1 MRRLFAPQAEVPD
14 LRATVLSVAGLM
26 LLLLPL
32 TLLSTSMDKRTGLPI
47 GLSGGQGQGLLG
59 EGAVQQ
65 LLVRRDGAGF
75 VVEAQVRTTDVRA
88 TAGDVEHRSI
98 RAADLE
104 ALQVVLGRMKQ
115 LDPARDELTLVPE
128 GRSTTAQV
136 VRWMDAA
143 RHGPSGELF
152 TKIVLQ
158 VQP

>member
-1 MRRLFAPQAEVPD
+1 MRRLFAPRAEAHD
-14 LRATVLSVAGLM
+14 LRPTVLSVAGLM

-32 TLLSTSMDKRTGLPI
+32 TLLSTSLDKRTGLPI
-47 GLSGGQGQGLLG
+47 GLSGGQGDGLLG
-59 EGAVQQ
+59 QGPVQQ

-75 VVEAQVRTTDVRA
+75 IVEAKVRTTDVRA

-98 RAADLE
+98 RAANLE

-115 LDPARDELTLVPE
+115 LDPARDEITLVPE

-136 VRWMDAA
+136 VRWMDAS
-143 RHGPSGELF
+143 RSGPSGELF
-152 TKIVLQ
+152 AKVVLQ